1 MRVLLLILCVAQPAL
16 AQPAV
21 TQPAKP
27 ALAQPGQIDRLEL
40 AYKKE
45 FAFLEAEK
53 TALAERLKTVERD
66 NKKAKR
72 RAQGQL
78 AVSQKTVLS
87 LGMRADKMGE
97 TLRTL
102 ERDAEQAAEGQSNL
116 EGLVQAVDRSLTP
129 FAITLPEAGDEA
141 VKIAAGFGHIDALLA
156 ERGGVR
162 SAPGQFFLADGK
174 AVDGTLVR
182 LGDIAV
188 FGVSATAAGAL
199 TPAGG
204 GKFKLDLAKDGA
216 PRGEE
221 TARALA
227 KGESPASMSL
237 FLFESAEK
245 NFEARPEKTALQI
258 VQSGGAIAWVIVG
271 IGAFALLL
279 VTARFIAL
287 LIAAGGAGKGL
298 IARVEGA
305 VVAGDT
311 RAALDACRGAR
322 GGTAR
327 VFEGVVLGIL
337 DAEHNDAQR
346 SGLQPTDAQRSGVQ
360 RDVMENLVAERLV
373 GEERRLDRFG
383 APILI
388 IAAVAPLLGLL
399 GTVTG
404 MISTF
409 DVITEFG
416 TGNPKLLSGGISE
429 ALITTELGLIVA
441 IPALMLGNL
450 LSGWAGTL
458 KSRLEE
464 RALHL
469 MNVAR
474 VGRLD
479 APDESAAPIAPS
491 RPASSAA
498 SSAASSPDGAMV
510 AS

>member
-1 MRVLLLILCVAQPAL
+1 MRAFFLLLFVAQPAL
-16 AQPAV
+16 AQPAAG
-21 TQPAKP
+21 QP
-27 ALAQPGQIDRLEL
+27 DRLEL

-53 TALAERLKTVERD
+53 TALADRLKTVERD
-66 NKKAKR
+66 NAKATR

-78 AVSQKTVLS
+78 AVTQKTVLT
-87 LGMRADKMGE
+87 LGMQADKMAE

-116 EGLVQAVDRSLTP
+116 EGLVQAVDRGLSP
-129 FAITLPEAGDEA
+129 YSVKLPEGGDESA
-141 VKIAAGFGHIDALLA
+141 KIAAGFERLDTLLR
-156 ERGGVR
+156 ERGHVR
-162 SAPGQFFLADGK
+162 SERGQFFLADGK

-188 FGVSATAAGAL
+188 FGVGPEAAGAL
-199 TPAGG
+199 TPAGDG
-204 GKFKLDLAKDGA
+204 RFKLD
-216 PRGEE
+216 PPQGEA

-227 KGESPASMSL
+227 KGEKPASLSL

-245 NFEARPEKTALQI
+245 NFESRPEKTALQI

-271 IGAFALLL
+271 IGGFALLL
-279 VTARFIAL
+279 VGVRFGAL
-287 LIAAGGAGKGL
+287 LIAAGGASKGL
-298 IARVEGA
+298 LPRIEDAI
-305 VVAGDT
+305 VAGDT
-311 RAALDACRGAR
+311 ETALAECRAAK

-327 VFEGVVLGIL
+327 VLEGVVLGVA
-337 DAEHNDAQR
+337 DGERA
-346 SGLQPTDAQRSGVQ
+346 GVQ
-360 RDVMENLVAERLV
+360 RDTMESLVAERLV
-373 GEERRLDRFG
+373 AEERRIDRFG

-429 ALITTELGLIVA
+429 ALITTELGLVVA

-450 LSGWAGTL
+450 LSGWGGTL

-474 VGRLD
+474 VGRMD
-479 APDESAAPIAPS
+479 APDDASSPAAPEAP
-491 RPASSAA
+491 AA
-498 SSAASSPDGAMV
+498 PDGAMV

>member
-1 MRVLLLILCVAQPAL
+1 MRVLLLVLCVAQPALAQPAL

-27 ALAQPGQIDRLEL
+27 ALAQPGQVDRLEL

-141 VKIAAGFGHIDALLA
+141 AKIAAGFGHIDALLA

-227 KGESPASMSL
+227 RGESPASMSL

-287 LIAAGGAGKGL
+287 LIGAGGSGRGL

-305 VVAGDT
+305 VVAGDI
-311 RAALDACRGAR
+311 RAALDTCRGAR

-327 VFEGVVLGIL
+327 VLEGVVLGI
-337 DAEHNDAQR
+337 EE
-346 SGLQPTDAQRSGVQ
+346 GERSGVQ
-360 RDVMENLVAERLV
+360 RDVMESLVAERLV

-479 APDESAAPIAPS
+479 APDESQAPVGPR
-491 RPASSAA
+491 RPASDV
-498 SSAASSPDGAMV
+498 ASSPGGAMV

>member
-1 MRVLLLILCVAQPAL
+1 MRAFLIILFVAQPAL
-16 AQPAV
+16 AQPA
-21 TQPAKP
+21 
-27 ALAQPGQIDRLEL
+27 LAQPAVAQPAGQPDRLEL

-66 NKKAKR
+66 NKTAKR
-72 RAQGQL
+72 RAQGTL
-78 AVSQKTVLS
+78 AVTQKTVLS
-87 LGMRADKMGE
+87 LGMRADKMAE

-116 EGLVQAVDRSLTP
+116 EGLVQAIDRGLTEYD
-129 FAITLPEAGDEA
+129 AKLPDGDESTQ
-141 VKIAAGFGHIDALLA
+141 IAAGFERIDMLLI
-156 ERGGVR
+156 ERSRVR
-162 SAPGQFFLADGK
+162 STRGQFFLPDGK
-174 AVDGTLVR
+174 AVDGTVVR

-188 FGVSATAAGAL
+188 FGVSPGAAGAL
-199 TPAGG
+199 TPAGD
-204 GKFKLDLAKDGA
+204 GKFKIDPGEGGA
-216 PRGEE
+216 PRGEA

-227 KGESPASMSL
+227 TGERPASLSV
-237 FLFESAEK
+237 FLFESAEN
-245 NFEARPEKTALQI
+245 NFEARAEKTALQI

-271 IGAFALLL
+271 IGGFALLL
-279 VTARFIAL
+279 VGVRFIAL
-287 LIAAGGAGKGL
+287 LIAAGGTGTGL
-298 IARVEGA
+298 ITRVEDA
-305 VVAGDT
+305 IVAGDT
-311 RAALDACRGAR
+311 GSALAECRAAR

-327 VFEGVVLGIL
+327 VLEGVVLGI
-337 DAEHNDAQR
+337 ANDD
-346 SGLQPTDAQRSGVQ
+346 GTGVQ
-360 RDVMENLVAERLV
+360 REVMENLVAERLV

-429 ALITTELGLIVA
+429 ALITTELGLVVA
-441 IPALMLGNL
+441 IPALLLGNL

-479 APDESAAPIAPS
+479 APDDAPVPMMPSAPAPAD
-491 RPASSAA
+491 A
-498 SSAASSPDGAMV
+498 PDGAMV

>member
-1 MRVLLLILCVAQPAL
+1 MRVLTLLVLCVAQPAL
-16 AQPAV
+16 AQP
-21 TQPAKP
+21 
-27 ALAQPGQIDRLEL
+27 DRLEL

-53 TALAERLKTVERD
+53 TALADRLKAVQRE
-66 NKKAKR
+66 NKKARR
-72 RAQGQL
+72 RAQGSL
-78 AVSQKTVLS
+78 AVTQKRVLE
-87 LGMRADKMGE
+87 LGMRADKMAE

-102 ERDAEQAAEGQSNL
+102 ERDAEQAAEGQANL
-116 EGLVQAVDRSLTP
+116 DGLVQAMDRGLSP
-129 FAITLPEAGDEA
+129 FGVKVSAAGDA
-141 VKIAAGFGHIDALLA
+141 PAQVAAGFAQLDALLA
-156 ERGGVR
+156 ERGRVR

-174 AVDGTLVR
+174 AVDGTLVW
-182 LGDIAV
+182 LGDVAV
-188 FGVSATAAGAL
+188 FGVSPDAAGAL
-199 TPAGG
+199 TPAGE
-204 GKFKLDLAKDGA
+204 GKFKIDLGEGGA
-216 PRGEE
+216 PRGAA

-227 KGESPASMSL
+227 AGTRPPSLSL
-237 FLFESAEK
+237 FLYESAEQ
-245 NFEARPEKTALQI
+245 NFEARPAKTALQI

-271 IGAFALLL
+271 LGGVALLL
-279 VTARFIAL
+279 VGVRFVAL
-287 LIAAGGAGKGL
+287 LLGAGGAGGAL
-298 IARVEGA
+298 LGRVEDA
-305 VVAGDT
+305 VIAGETDVALAEC
-311 RAALDACRGAR
+311 RAAR

-327 VFEGVVLGIL
+327 VLEGVVLGVK
-337 DAEHNDAQR
+337 DGQQGGVERDTMEH
-346 SGLQPTDAQRSGVQ
+346 
-360 RDVMENLVAERLV
+360 LVAERLV
-373 GEERRLDRFG
+373 AEERRLDRFG

-429 ALITTELGLIVA
+429 ALITTELGLVVA
-441 IPALMLGNL
+441 IPALLLGNL

-479 APDESAAPIAPS
+479 APDPTAQAAPDAPAEA
-491 RPASSAA
+491 PDAA
-498 SSAASSPDGAMV
+498 LV